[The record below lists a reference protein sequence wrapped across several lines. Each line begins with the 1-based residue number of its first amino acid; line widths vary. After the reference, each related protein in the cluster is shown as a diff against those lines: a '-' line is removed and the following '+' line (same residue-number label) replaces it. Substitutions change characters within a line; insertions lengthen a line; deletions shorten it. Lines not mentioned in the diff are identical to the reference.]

1 MFELYYHM
9 ELLNGYSSIFMKVFI
24 EVDYFSVMELEKCR
38 QANIR
43 NEFETVSKR
52 ILVENFKVC

>member
-1 MFELYYHM
+1 M